1 MILNK
6 EMWLAWLQEDLYRGY
21 LSAMQYVFV
30 WYVLLNIWYV
40 RGGQWSYDDREDITD
55 DKNHKY
61 KVYTSMY
68 TIYIVYINVKH

>member
-1 MILNK
+1 MC
-6 EMWLAWLQEDLYRGY
+6 LYDMFFWTYDMSEAASGP
-21 LSAMQYVFV
+21 
-30 WYVLLNIWYV
+30 I
-40 RGGQWSYDDREDITD
+40 YDDREDITD